1 MKIYFYIIMFSL
13 GLLFVSC
20 NNVILNEKNNVDNI
34 ANKNSDKFPNPN
46 SQMHDLINLSE
57 YTESQKK
64 SILQS
69 ASNKASKRVLEIEL
83 NLIEKYGLMD
93 REKIIQNSPYTLIYL
108 YADWW
113 AECVKSKPSVRKLES
128 NLNEEEI
135 LIYSLSTE
143 TKIGRDFS
151 IFFRNTSIPTTY
163 LINNDGEIMNKW
175 KISPNQ
181 EHANALKKSMRE

>member
-20 NNVILNEKNNVDNI
+20 NNVILNEKNDVDNI
-34 ANKNSDKFPNPN
+34 GNKNSDKFPNPN

-57 YTESQKK
+57 YSESQKK

-93 REKIIQNSPYTLIYL
+93 RKKIIRNSPYTLIYL
-108 YADWW
+108 YADW
-113 AECVKSKPSVRKLES
+113 
-128 NLNEEEI
+128 
-135 LIYSLSTE
+135 
-143 TKIGRDFS
+143 
-151 IFFRNTSIPTTY
+151 
-163 LINNDGEIMNKW
+163 
-175 KISPNQ
+175 
-181 EHANALKKSMRE
+181 